1 FFCLPSPPSLISTLS
16 LHDALPICFVPGFR
30 VLESGVVGV
39 VPNVCGDGGECGA
52 GVHAG
57 CGVDRVVVV
66 HVVPGVDGELV
77 TERGGGVDR
86 GCGLVDEVVGDHAS
100 PSRARASGIAIRSS
114 MNRSTGSKG
123 RANSRPRSCKAMCSS
138 ASSSKGK
145 LLGRGTVWSSHTSQ
159 PVMRA

>member
-1 FFCLPSPPSLISTLS
+1 SLVGV
-16 LHDALPICFVPGFR
+16 AVGA
-30 VLESGVVGV
+30 LESASHVPALA
-39 VPNVCGDGGECGA
+39 PNVGGDGFEGGA
-52 GVHAG
+52 GVHARG
-57 CGVDRVVVV
+57 GFDRVVVV

-77 TERGGGVDR
+77 TERGGGVDG
-86 GCGLVDEVVGDHAS
+86 GCGLADEVVGDHAS

-123 RANSRPRSCKAMCSS
+123 RASSRPRSCKAMCSS

-145 LLGRGTVWSSHTSQ
+145 MLGRRTFWSSHRSH